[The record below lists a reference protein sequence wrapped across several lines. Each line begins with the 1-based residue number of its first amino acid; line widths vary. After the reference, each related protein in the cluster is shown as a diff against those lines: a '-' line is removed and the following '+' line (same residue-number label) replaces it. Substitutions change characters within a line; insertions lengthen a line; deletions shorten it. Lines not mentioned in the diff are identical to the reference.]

1 MDADPRRLLLHGY
14 GAKTGQAFAHFIDPD
29 SEVWFGIDDSML
41 AILERGLR
49 SQRYRMTWD
58 DALAN
63 AIHEDADG
71 RIWRL
76 HYDRKND
83 ALYLD
88 EVEQ

>member
-1 MDADPRRLLLHGY
+1 
-14 GAKTGQAFAHFIDPD
+14 
-29 SEVWFGIDDSML
+29 
-41 AILERGLR
+41 
-49 SQRYRMTWD
+49 MTWD
-58 DALAN
+58 DVLTN

-71 RIWRL
+71 GSWRL

>member
-1 MDADPRRLLLHGY
+1 MNTDPRRLLLRGY

-29 SEVWFGIDDSML
+29 SETWFGIDDSML
-41 AILERGLR
+41 GILERGPG

-58 DALAN
+58 DALTN
-63 AIHEDADG
+63 ATHEDADG

-83 ALYLD
+83 ALFLD